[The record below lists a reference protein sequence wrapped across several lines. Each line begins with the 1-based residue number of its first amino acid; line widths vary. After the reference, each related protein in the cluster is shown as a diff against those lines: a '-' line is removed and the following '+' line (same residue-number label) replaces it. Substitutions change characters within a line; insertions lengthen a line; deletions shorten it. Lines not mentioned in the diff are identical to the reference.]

1 MKRKSAGTWQE
12 HAPGYY
18 EPPPTSFEQDPEEP
32 PEEEPDLYGEYL
44 LGDKGCTACKGTGK
58 MGGATCAHCEEEEE
72 EEEDDDAWEARRDRH
87 RNWVQE
93 EDEDIARDKRRW
105 PEEAD
110 FE

>member
-1 MKRKSAGTWQE
+1 MKRKSTGTWQE

-72 EEEDDDAWEARRDRH
+72 EDEDDAYPYEPP
-87 RNWVQE
+87 E